1 MTMRELA
8 VRQHVVVGLGMT
20 GLSCA
25 RFLAREG
32 LPFMVTDSRTQPP
45 ALATFRREF
54 PDVEVCLGGFPAE
67 RLASAEALVLSPGVD
82 PREPAIQQASKGG
95 VRLTGDI
102 DLFSRKVQAPLIAIT
117 GSNAKSTV
125 TTLVGNMAAQAG
137 KRVAVAGNIGT
148 PVLDLL
154 DGPQPEL
161 YVLELSS
168 FQLETTEQLGASV
181 ASVLNL
187 SEDHMDRYDSLE
199 DYGLAK
205 QRIFRGCH
213 AAVYNRDDPTTRPA
227 ADASLLCYSFGLD
240 EARGEREFGLCQHAG
255 EEYLACAGEA
265 WLPSARL
272 RIPGR
277 HNVANALA
285 ALTIGHAAG
294 LPRDA
299 MLEAL
304 QSFTGLPHRCQWVAT
319 VDGADWYND
328 SKGTNVGATIAA
340 VEGLAARG
348 RVVLLAGG
356 VGKGADFSALAPVL
370 EQHARVAILF
380 GADAGRIAEA
390 LEGRVKI
397 LRVESLDAAVAA
409 ARAAAKPGDQV
420 LLSPACASF
429 DMFRNYEHRGEMF
442 TAAVEALR

>member
-1 MTMRELA
+1 
-8 VRQHVVVGLGMT
+8 
-20 GLSCA
+20 
-25 RFLAREG
+25 
-32 LPFMVTDSRTQPP
+32 
-45 ALATFRREF
+45 
-54 PDVEVCLGGFPAE
+54 
-67 RLASAEALVLSPGVD
+67 
-82 PREPAIQQASKGG
+82 
-95 VRLTGDI
+95 
-102 DLFSRKVQAPLIAIT
+102 AIT

-187 SEDHMDRYDSLE
+187 SEDHMDRYDSHE
-199 DYGLAK
+199 DCGQGK

-213 AAVYNRDDPTTRPA
+213 DAVYSRDEPATRPA

-304 QSFTGLPHRCQWVAT
+304 QSFTGLPHRCQWV
-319 VDGADWYND
+319 
-328 SKGTNVGATIAA
+328 
-340 VEGLAARG
+340 
-348 RVVLLAGG
+348 
-356 VGKGADFSALAPVL
+356 
-370 EQHARVAILF
+370 
-380 GADAGRIAEA
+380 
-390 LEGRVKI
+390 
-397 LRVESLDAAVAA
+397 
-409 ARAAAKPGDQV
+409 
-420 LLSPACASF
+420 
-429 DMFRNYEHRGEMF
+429 
-442 TAAVEALR
+442 